1 MDLSLCARFGFDES
15 RIREMLSACGL
26 LGADNHVLV
35 EELQKRVIGPNIG
48 QIVDDFYAAL
58 GQSAEF
64 TRVAPDPSIIDGL
77 KRTQEK
83 YLLSLGRDLD
93 TPGYFEDRLRIGSTH
108 QRVGISLATYQGFF
122 CLLQT
127 LLIDN
132 VEFGQPEDDK
142 VAREL
147 VKFIIRITS
156 LDMALAIETY
166 NAEKMI
172 DLERSIHSARCK
184 EMQLRHDLE
193 TDSLTG
199 TYTRKYSLESLEAN
213 LDKAQQSGSPL
224 SVVMADLDHFKQI
237 NDTYGHYVGDRLLK
251 AVASRMMKASRE
263 TDVIG
268 RYGGEEFMVIYCDTA
283 IDHAVDLAKRM
294 CQHISADPV
303 HVDDHIVPIT
313 MSLGVAQAA
322 PDDDAVSL
330 AVRADKALYLAKE
343 SGRNTVRSELDPRP

>member
-1 MDLSLCARFGFDES
+1 
-15 RIREMLSACGL
+15 MLVACGL
-26 LGADNHVLV
+26 IGADNHVLV
-35 EELQKRVIGPNIG
+35 EVLQKRVIGPNID

-58 GQSAEF
+58 GRSAEF
-64 TRVAPDPSIIDGL
+64 GKVAPDTSIVDRL
-77 KRTQEK
+77 KRTQRQ
-83 YLLSLGRDLD
+83 YLLSLGRNYD
-93 TPGYFEDRLRIGSTH
+93 TPGYFEDRLRVGSTH
-108 QRVGISLATYQGFF
+108 QRVGIPLATYQGFF

-132 VEFGQPEDDK
+132 VELGPREDDEA
-142 VAREL
+142 AREL

-172 DLERSIHSARCK
+172 DLERSIHSIRRK
-184 EMQLRHDLE
+184 EQQLRHDLQ

-199 TYTRKYSLESLEAN
+199 TYTRKFSLESLEAN
-213 LDKAQQSGSPL
+213 LDKAQRSGSPL
-224 SVVMADLDHFKQI
+224 SVVMADLDHFKKI

-251 AVASRMMKASRE
+251 AVASRMMKTSRK

-268 RYGGEEFMVIYCDTA
+268 RYGGEEFMVIYCDTT

-313 MSLGVAQAA
+313 MSLGVAQAG